1 MDIAGDKIIEYS
13 TEQSFQRIAENMADI
28 LIKTPGNPEHWE
40 NNRCLATITPGL
52 ADFQNGTNR
61 FGNIL
66 NMKKISY
73 LKDNPMLIKKLL
85 PLGME
90 CSLSIYPTNTSQS
103 IIEVINDKIPSGDV
117 CVVNRTVLYDYG
129 LIDICSNIN
138 PNEFYG
144 NGSKYV
150 CTHAHMNYYKHEC
163 PDFNNRKSGW
173 LCNAFN
179 LDLEDINSKDYY
191 LLTDPHNLIYNS
203 DFQSCWI
210 IDTPNNTTYNSHNF
224 TSNPI
229 IINSFFSKLSGNN
242 SREIFVLHVF
252 TNGDIEKTFN
262 TYIVGVPKGTP
273 INDVRIEN
281 IKPQSAFFIL
291 KLWMN

>member
-273 INDVRIEN
+273 IKDVRIEN